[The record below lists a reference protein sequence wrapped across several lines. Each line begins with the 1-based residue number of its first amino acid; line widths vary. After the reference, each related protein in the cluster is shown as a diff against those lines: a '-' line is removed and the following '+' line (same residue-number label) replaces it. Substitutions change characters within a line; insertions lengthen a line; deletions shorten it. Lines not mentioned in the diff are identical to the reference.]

1 MKNNGEKYKNLGVS
15 HKSIARNDFANQ
27 GVAQKRMYQK
37 PGKKRFHLPRC
48 GGLNLHLGEIEFKPI
63 LLLPYLQLLEVRPL
77 NVHSNQNRR

>member
-15 HKSIARNDFANQ
+15 HKSIARNDSAIRVDPKSGCIKSQ
-27 GVAQKRMYQK
+27 EKRD
-37 PGKKRFHLPRC
+37 FTSLDA
-48 GGLNLHLGEIEFKPI
+48 GLNPHLGEIEFKPI